1 MHFSTAW
8 YHQPCFVERWTLLSV
23 VLLMQVELFSCV
35 FTDALPEFH
44 LYPSKGSANT
54 IFKIGGPDYLNSSR
68 TRFRIGNQI
77 FLPFGFEKVGYESI
91 VGLEVSSLEGSFF
104 SVQVTRNG
112 RDFSD
117 TGILFQYV
125 HATLN
130 DVHPVKVM
138 KSGGTVV
145 TIRGSGLSDGY
156 YCRSNG
162 LPSILVE
169 GASTSSV
176 LMKCEI
182 SIMEHAERSTSRIF
196 ISANPDLGLLS
207 EGQTLH
213 LLEEAKYLRLS
224 DLEVQL
230 QGSLFTDQS
239 ASVWCK
245 LGNICSLG
253 RIISATRMS
262 CTDQIRQ
269 REGRHLQISMNQ
281 VDFTIV
287 QDMHV
292 AHVRDTVRNK
302 RDREEEEHRISERKS
317 RVALSRFLD
326 AERVINARYTAIS
339 IANTMLQFHHY
350 SDSSVSFTSMLPPTI
365 DSLNPAVGTFG
376 GAHMTW
382 LTGKNFIND
391 DVYKLHC
398 SFGNISQSA
407 RFISSSIVTCD
418 VPMVLKYGS
427 VDVTILSSSTSS
439 GVRTEA
445 GLHYTLLARALVGSL
460 APKRGTARGG
470 TVLHLRGSG
479 FFNSWDLRCK
489 FGSIQVN
496 IAYVSEAEIRCFSP
510 SRAHGES
517 DMQVILSGRHVCGAS
532 AYMFVV

>member
-1 MHFSTAW
+1 MHYSTAW

-23 VLLMQVELFSCV
+23 VLLMQVELFSRI

-54 IFKIGGPDYLNSSR
+54 IFKMGGPDHLNSSR

-77 FLPFGFEKVGYESI
+77 FLPSGFEKVGYESI
-91 VGLEVSSLEGSFF
+91 VGFGVSALEGSFL
-104 SVQVTRNG
+104 SVEVTRNG

-162 LPSILVE
+162 LPSILAE

-182 SIMEHAERSTSRIF
+182 SIMEHAERSTARIF

-207 EGQTLH
+207 EGHTLH
-213 LLEEAKYLRLS
+213 LLEEAKYSRLS

-253 RIISATRMS
+253 RIISATR
-262 CTDQIRQ
+262 
-269 REGRHLQISMNQ
+269 
-281 VDFTIV
+281 
-287 QDMHV
+287 
-292 AHVRDTVRNK
+292 
-302 RDREEEEHRISERKS
+302 
-317 RVALSRFLD
+317 
-326 AERVINARYTAIS
+326 
-339 IANTMLQFHHY
+339 
-350 SDSSVSFTSMLPPTI
+350 
-365 DSLNPAVGTFG
+365 
-376 GAHMTW
+376 
-382 LTGKNFIND
+382 
-391 DVYKLHC
+391 
-398 SFGNISQSA
+398 
-407 RFISSSIVTCD
+407 
-418 VPMVLKYGS
+418 
-427 VDVTILSSSTSS
+427 
-439 GVRTEA
+439 
-445 GLHYTLLARALVGSL
+445 
-460 APKRGTARGG
+460 
-470 TVLHLRGSG
+470 
-479 FFNSWDLRCK
+479 
-489 FGSIQVN
+489 
-496 IAYVSEAEIRCFSP
+496 
-510 SRAHGES
+510 
-517 DMQVILSGRHVCGAS
+517 
-532 AYMFVV
+532 